1 MGTSPRRERRDAP
14 AATPRAQRTRAR
26 PPPYTF
32 RLDGVSPRRLSTP
45 PAEAEGG
52 ADENVLH
59 QERKPRQVR
68 GFLTSGRRDL
78 NSGPLVPQTSAL
90 TRLRHAPSSPLYR
103 LGVEPVAPHGLS
115 RSGSWP
121 FAG

>member
-1 MGTSPRRERRDAP
+1 MGTSPRRERRAAP

-52 ADENVLH
+52 AGENVLH

-68 GFLTSGRRDL
+68 GFLTSGRRDS
-78 NSGPLVPQTSAL
+78 NSGPLVPQAITVCNRAL
-90 TRLRHAPSSPLYR
+90 PRARIPHHYAETPLRCSPR
-103 LGVEPVAPHGLS
+103 
-115 RSGSWP
+115 
-121 FAG
+121 FAL